1 MATSDYFLK
10 VDGINGGSTTE
21 DHDREFIAAGYEFD
35 LSSIMTAA
43 TGAGGGSGATK
54 FSPLIVDLFS
64 TAALADLLAAR
75 SWRMPLLRPRASARS
90 CGAVQ
95 SDGQLADAIRTRG
108 SWRSTCTYPWK
119 MSQAIKAS
127 SRAYE
132 RAASSDPESAM
143 GCPVARSMR

>member
-64 TAALADLLAAR
+64 TAGLADLLAAQARGQHIPTVAFSVSRVVKDKTAVELNRRRQAPRRR
-75 SWRMPLLRPRASARS
+75 SA
-90 CGAVQ
+90 
-95 SDGQLADAIRTRG
+95 
-108 SWRSTCTYPWK
+108 YP
-119 MSQAIKAS
+119 
-127 SRAYE
+127 
-132 RAASSDPESAM
+132 
-143 GCPVARSMR
+143 